1 MIPEA
6 REVHL
11 SRKDRK
17 VLEACCRS
25 PVTLQRDLKR
35 ARIVLLAADGRS
47 TRSIAKEVGVQP
59 RIVSLWR
66 HRYADHGLEGLQD
79 KPRPGKQPI
88 YTKTT
93 DKRILKLLD
102 KPPPQGFAR
111 WTGPLL
117 AEALGDV
124 DVQYVWRFL
133 RSHKIDLVARKS
145 WCESNDPN
153 FTAKAADVVGLYV
166 APPAKAIVLCV
177 DEKPSIQ
184 ALERAQGYL
193 KLPNGRALTGQ
204 SHDYKRHGTTTLFAA
219 LEVATGKIIA
229 THSKRRRRVEFLD
242 FMNSVTAAFPN
253 RKLHVILDN
262 LNTHKKE
269 RGLAQGPPQ
278 RAISFH
284 ADKCVMAQSGRSM
297 VFHLAGAVAQRHLLH
312 EPQAAS
318 GTHRCLRQRIQ
329 RQSRAL
335 RLDQEKGPSTPFQR
349 PPYHSALIPGTR
361 RHSGAM
367 RWDRASA
374 ARSIEPGISR
384 FSGVQ
389 LHTIVRAAR
398 APE

>member
-1 MIPEA
+1 M
-6 REVHL
+6 
-11 SRKDRK
+11 
-17 VLEACCRS
+17 
-25 PVTLQRDLKR
+25 TLQRDLKR

-88 YTKTT
+88 YTKAT

-102 KPPPQGFAR
+102 KPPPEGFAR

-133 RSHKIDLVARKS
+133 RSHKIDLAARKS

-242 FMNSVTAAFPN
+242 FMNSVTAAFPD

-262 LNTHKKE
+262 LNTHKKNE
-269 RGLAQGPPQ
+269 HWLKAHPNVQFP
-278 RAISFH
+278 FH
-284 ADKCVMAQSGRSM
+284 ADKRVLAQSGRGM
-297 VFHLAGAVAQRHLLH
+297 VFDLAGAVAQRRLLH
-312 EPQAAS
+312 KPQAAS
-318 GTHRCLRQRIQ
+318 GAHRCLHQRIQ

-335 RLDQEKGPSTPFQR
+335 RLDQEKGPSTPVQR
-349 PPYHSALIPGTR
+349 PPYHSALIPGT
-361 RHSGAM
+361 SC
-367 RWDRASA
+367 
-374 ARSIEPGISR
+374 
-384 FSGVQ
+384 V
-389 LHTIVRAAR
+389 
-398 APE
+398 

>member
-117 AEALGDV
+117 AEALAMSMSNMSGGSCAATRLT
-124 DVQYVWRFL
+124 WWLASPGARATTRTL
-133 RSHKIDLVARKS
+133 RPK
-145 WCESNDPN
+145 
-153 FTAKAADVVGLYV
+153 
-166 APPAKAIVLCV
+166 PPMLSA
-177 DEKPSIQ
+177 SM
-184 ALERAQGYL
+184 
-193 KLPNGRALTGQ
+193 
-204 SHDYKRHGTTTLFAA
+204 S
-219 LEVATGKIIA
+219 
-229 THSKRRRRVEFLD
+229 RRRRRPLCCAWTRSPRSRLWSE
-242 FMNSVTAAFPN
+242 
-253 RKLHVILDN
+253 RRVI
-262 LNTHKKE
+262 
-269 RGLAQGPPQ
+269 
-278 RAISFH
+278 
-284 ADKCVMAQSGRSM
+284 
-297 VFHLAGAVAQRHLLH
+297 
-312 EPQAAS
+312 
-318 GTHRCLRQRIQ
+318 
-329 RQSRAL
+329 
-335 RLDQEKGPSTPFQR
+335 
-349 PPYHSALIPGTR
+349 
-361 RHSGAM
+361 
-367 RWDRASA
+367 
-374 ARSIEPGISR
+374 
-384 FSGVQ
+384 
-389 LHTIVRAAR
+389 
-398 APE
+398 

>member
-25 PVTLQRDLKR
+25 PMTLQRDLKR
-35 ARIVLLAADGRS
+35 AQIVLLAADGRS

-66 HRYADHGLEGLQD
+66 HRYADQGLEGLKD
-79 KPRPGKQPI
+79 KLRPGKQPI
-88 YTKTT
+88 YTKAT

-102 KPPPQGFAR
+102 KLPPEGFAR

-117 AEALGDV
+117 AGALGDV

-133 RSHKIDLVARKS
+133 RSHKIDLAARKP

-229 THSKRRRRVEFLD
+229 THSKRRRRVELVN
-242 FMNSVTAAFPN
+242 M
-253 RKLHVILDN
+253 
-262 LNTHKKE
+262 
-269 RGLAQGPPQ
+269 
-278 RAISFH
+278 
-284 ADKCVMAQSGRSM
+284 
-297 VFHLAGAVAQRHLLH
+297 
-312 EPQAAS
+312 
-318 GTHRCLRQRIQ
+318 
-329 RQSRAL
+329 
-335 RLDQEKGPSTPFQR
+335 R
-349 PPYHSALIPGTR
+349 P
-361 RHSGAM
+361 
-367 RWDRASA
+367 
-374 ARSIEPGISR
+374 
-384 FSGVQ
+384 
-389 LHTIVRAAR
+389 
-398 APE
+398 

>member
-6 REVHL
+6 REVFL
-11 SRKDRK
+11 LRKDRK

-35 ARIVLLAADGRS
+35 ARIVLLAAAGRS

-66 HRYADHGLEGLQD
+66 HRYADHGLDGLQD

-88 YTKTT
+88 YTKAP
-93 DKRILKLLD
+93 DKRILELLD
-102 KPPPQGFAR
+102 NPPPEGFAR

-117 AEALGDV
+117 AGALGDV

-133 RSHKIDLVARKS
+133 RSHKIDLAARKS

-153 FTAKAADVVGLYV
+153 FTTKAAYVVGLYV
-166 APPAKAIVLCV
+166 APPEKAIVLCV

-229 THSKRRRRVEFLD
+229 AHSKRRRR
-242 FMNSVTAAFPN
+242 
-253 RKLHVILDN
+253 VILDN
-262 LNTHKKE
+262 LNTHKKNE
-269 RGLAQGPPQ
+269 HWLKAHPNVQFHFTPTSASWLNQVEVWFSILQG
-278 RAISFH
+278 
-284 ADKCVMAQSGRSM
+284 QS
-297 VFHLAGAVAQRHLLH
+297 L
-312 EPQAAS
+312 S
-318 GTHRCLRQRIQ
+318 GTSFTSL
-329 RQSRAL
+329 
-335 RLDQEKGPSTPFQR
+335 K
-349 PPYHSALIPGTR
+349 
-361 RHSGAM
+361 
-367 RWDRASA
+367 
-374 ARSIEPGISR
+374 
-384 FSGVQ
+384 Q
-389 LHTIVRAAR
+389 LELHIDAYIKAYND
-398 APE
+398 

>member
-1 MIPEA
+1 MVPEA

-25 PVTLQRDLKR
+25 PLTLQRDLKR
-35 ARIVLLAADGRS
+35 ARIVLLAAVGRS

-66 HRYADHGLEGLQD
+66 HRYADLGLEGLQD

-88 YTKTT
+88 YTKAT

-102 KPPPQGFAR
+102 KPPPEGFAR

-117 AEALGDV
+117 AGALGDV

-133 RSHKIDLVARKS
+133 RNNKIDLVARKS
-145 WCESNDPN
+145 WCESNDPH

-166 APPAKAIVLCV
+166 APPGKAIVLCV

-242 FMNSVTAAFPN
+242 FMNSVAAAFAD
-253 RKLHVILDN
+253 RQLHVILDN
-262 LNTHKKE
+262 LKAHPNVHFHFTPTSASWLNQVEVWFSILQGQSLSGASFTSLQQLQEHIDAYIKAYNDRAEPFVWTKK
-269 RGLAQGPPQ
+269 
-278 RAISFH
+278 
-284 ADKCVMAQSGRSM
+284 KV
-297 VFHLAGAVAQRHLLH
+297 
-312 EPQAAS
+312 
-318 GTHRCLRQRIQ
+318 RQR
-329 RQSRAL
+329 RF
-335 RLDQEKGPSTPFQR
+335 KG
-349 PPYHSALIPGTR
+349 R
-361 RHSGAM
+361 R
-367 RWDRASA
+367 
-374 ARSIEPGISR
+374 IT
-384 FSGVQ
+384 Q
-389 LHTIVRAAR
+389 L
-398 APE
+398 